1 MDGPDTSNNNE
12 LNKNNEIININ
23 NDKETNQTF
32 NVNESKGIMEED
44 RQITSQEKENEEL
57 KKIKAQKEA
66 QIKQLEQKY
75 NDILNNFIIKWE
87 TDKSNFEQFFDQCVN
102 PELNNMFNTPCILLY
117 QDKVV
122 LIFKFLCK
130 YLDYIKDQLK
140 NIPIKILFI
149 LNNFSA
155 SSNCLLFSKN
165 LPNFNNQINFENYEI
180 IEDKIFYNIFKEFVP
195 NGEIEN
201 YDFDLNNNCIDKY
214 LREYLFNI
222 GFYRNFFI
230 DFLPRCDIPYNNFIF
245 FSNYSFKLLS
255 HCEENFIK
263 KNDYNVI
270 LLEVFTKKMDY
281 YIENFNDYL
290 NQNKNLLLNE
300 MKDFLNQYNIYIK
313 NLICD
318 KIVQLLLHG
327 CFLRKLSQKY

>member
-23 NDKETNQTF
+23 NDKETNQA
-32 NVNESKGIMEED
+32 VNDNECKEIMEED
-44 RQITSQEKENEEL
+44 RQIILQEKEQEEL

-87 TDKSNFEQFFDQCVN
+87 ADKSNFEQYFDQYVF

-180 IEDKIFYNIFKEFVP
+180 IEDKIFYNIFKELVP

-222 GFYRNFFI
+222 GFFRNFFK
-230 DFLPRCDIPYNNFIF
+230 DFLPREDIPYNNFIF

-255 HCEENFIK
+255 HC
-263 KNDYNVI
+263 
-270 LLEVFTKKMDY
+270 
-281 YIENFNDYL
+281 
-290 NQNKNLLLNE
+290 
-300 MKDFLNQYNIYIK
+300 
-313 NLICD
+313 
-318 KIVQLLLHG
+318 
-327 CFLRKLSQKY
+327 